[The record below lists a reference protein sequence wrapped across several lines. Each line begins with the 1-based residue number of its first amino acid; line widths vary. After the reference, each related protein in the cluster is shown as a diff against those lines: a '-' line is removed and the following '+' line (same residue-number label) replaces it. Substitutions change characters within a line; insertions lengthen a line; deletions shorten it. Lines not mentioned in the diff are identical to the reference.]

1 MRACLKLIFSHLDL
15 HELPAVARV
24 SKEWCWNYWRDRD
37 SLLIDVISKIY
48 AESQEFKWLFYVND
62 PRVCQEAKKGL
73 AAFQIISDGLYVNF
87 LRESAKIAMEKK
99 INRVAIIH
107 EISLLKKEISS
118 IDKRYFLFY
127 DNNNVTTYLSYRL
140 VYRGEFNLNDNYPL
154 RSGIG
159 TSYDES
165 DGLIEFS
172 GNFDGGLPK
181 SGWIYSKVTGEPCY
195 FFRRMVI
202 DHSDDTDTICIER
215 GNCIKSE
222 VSKFFWRYFEPGYAT
237 ISEPLCFHCRNRR
250 SLKLK

>member
-1 MRACLKLIFSHLDL
+1 
-15 HELPAVARV
+15 
-24 SKEWCWNYWRDRD
+24 
-37 SLLIDVISKIY
+37 
-48 AESQEFKWLFYVND
+48 
-62 PRVCQEAKKGL
+62 
-73 AAFQIISDGLYVNF
+73 
-87 LRESAKIAMEKK
+87 MEKK

-107 EISLLKKEISS
+107 EISLLKKKISLNLKVKTKVTCLS
-118 IDKRYFLFY
+118 DHAFVITSEGKRYFLFF

-140 VYRGEFNLNDNYPL
+140 IYRGEFYFNGNCPL

-172 GNFDGGLPK
+172 GDFDGGFPK
-181 SGWIYSKVTGEPCY
+181 TGWIYSKVTGEPCY

-202 DHSDDTDTICIER
+202 NHSDDTICIER

-250 SLKLK
+250 SLK